1 MSRGVLDLV
10 GNTPLIKLRNATPDR
25 GAEVWLKYEAGNP
38 TGSYKDRVA
47 MSVLNN
53 AISRHDVS
61 PGDTIVEYTGGSTGS
76 SLAFVSAA
84 LGLKFVAVFSD
95 AFSQSKQLTM
105 EAFGAEVT
113 VEESYG
119 KGITPEL
126 IVRMKDRAMSL
137 CNDANAYYVDQF
149 GSPDVP
155 VGFEPMGREIADALG
170 CDVDMLCA
178 SVGIGGALMGT
189 W

>member
-1 MSRGVLDLV
+1 
-10 GNTPLIKLRNATPDR
+10 
-25 GAEVWLKYEAGNP
+25 
-38 TGSYKDRVA
+38 
-47 MSVLNN
+47 
-53 AISRHDVS
+53 
-61 PGDTIVEYTGGSTGS
+61 
-76 SLAFVSAA
+76 
-84 LGLKFVAVFSD
+84 
-95 AFSQSKQLTM
+95 M